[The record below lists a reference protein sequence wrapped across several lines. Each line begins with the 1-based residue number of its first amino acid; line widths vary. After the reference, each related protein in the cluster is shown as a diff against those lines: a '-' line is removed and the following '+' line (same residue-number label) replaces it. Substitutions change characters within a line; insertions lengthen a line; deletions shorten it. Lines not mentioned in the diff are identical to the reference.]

1 MEKITIV
8 INGVGGA
15 GKDTLI
21 SLLEGK
27 FKIKNVSSI
36 TPIKELAK
44 QMGWQGEKTDKAR
57 KFLSDLKA
65 IATEYNDYP
74 TKYLLEKQ
82 QDFILSNDQIMFVHI
97 REPKE
102 IEKFVKLSK
111 TITKTL
117 LIRPRS
123 ELMQKQF
130 GNASDDE
137 VENYSYDYIF
147 NNDKSLEEIKHIWI
161 EFISKIL
168 EK

>member
-117 LIRPRS
+117 LIRPRQ
-123 ELMQKQF
+123 ELTQKQF

>member
-74 TKYLLEKQ
+74 TRYLLEKQ

>member
-21 SLLEGK
+21 SLLEDE

-65 IATEYNDYP
+65 ITTEYNDYP
-74 TKYLLEKQ
+74 TKYLLTEQ
-82 QDFILSNDQIMFVHI
+82 EEFLSSNNQIMFVHI

-102 IEKFVKLSK
+102 IAKFVNLSVTKTK
-111 TITKTL
+111 TI
-117 LIRPRS
+117 LIRPRA
-123 ELMQKQF
+123 ELTQKQY
-130 GNASDDE
+130 GNSSDDE
-137 VENYSYDYIF
+137 VENYKYDYIF
-147 NNDKSLEEIKHIWI
+147 NNDKPLEEIKPIWI